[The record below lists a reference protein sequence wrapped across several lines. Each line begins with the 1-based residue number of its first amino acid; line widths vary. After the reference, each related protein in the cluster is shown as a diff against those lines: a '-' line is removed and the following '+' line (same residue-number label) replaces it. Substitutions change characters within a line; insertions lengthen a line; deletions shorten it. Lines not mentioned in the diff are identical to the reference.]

1 MTTYRLIGP
10 REFAAFSDALV
21 RHGWQPTDFELQEDV
36 FDPATAEVEAAL
48 GEVGVKCL
56 KTDAVTGLSGRAR
69 GWTGSPSSRTT
80 CRRGECVV
88 RMRPS

>member
-56 KTDAVTGLSGRAR
+56 KTDAVTVYRVGPGLDWLAEFENDLRKGRM
-69 GWTGSPSSRTT
+69 GGSNAA
-80 CRRGECVV
+80 
-88 RMRPS
+88 